1 MATARFAIAAALF
14 AAMTAFAS
22 AQAPS
27 YESRGYGGPLYVG
40 PDFQHGGQH
49 SPPVYGQGS
58 SAKERPAKEYSRKR
72 HVEHEAPERKARAA
86 KATDDDDTDDRKATD
101 NDKAAPAE
109 GKAQPAAAENENS
122 SISQAAAAKDKAP
135 EAKSAGPAGTESE
148 NSSIS
153 ETQIIPGTASEKTTA
168 ASGTPDEPKAGQNVG
183 CKKYFPW
190 AGMTLTVP
198 CESR

>member
-1 MATARFAIAAALF
+1 MATARLAIATALF
-14 AAMTAFAS
+14 AAMTASAS

-40 PDFQHGGQH
+40 PNFQEGGQH

-58 SAKERPAKEYSRKR
+58 SAKERPAKEHPRKR
-72 HVEHEAPERKARAA
+72 QVEQEPKERKARAA
-86 KATDDDDTDDRKATD
+86 KDTD
-101 NDKAAPAE
+101 NDKAAAAE
-109 GKAQPAAAENENS
+109 RSAEPSKAENENS
-122 SISQAAAAKDKAP
+122 SISRAAAAEDKAP
-135 EAKSAGPAGTESE
+135 EVKSAGRAGAESE

-153 ETQIIPGTASEKTTA
+153 EAKITTGTASQKATA
-168 ASGTPDEPKAGQNVG
+168 ANGTPDEPPVEPKTGQNVG